1 MSIIELINLAHKTF
15 IACSEEFRYMAL
27 LLASLVYIYC
37 VGKNKTVRRMSYIG
51 MGAIVLFFFPPLI
64 KWGISCFSEYGYET
78 LLLIPAN
85 ILIAYTV
92 VSVYNEAKER
102 RQKGMWALFCCIML
116 LLSGKY
122 AYSQIYAAGLLENN
136 YYVNSEYMD
145 VCSVIPL
152 EEGNLILPCDTMIG
166 QTLRRIDGRYQLLY
180 GQDIETCAYSD
191 TIQRI
196 HDDLKSD
203 LIPIEKVISL
213 AEREGVTHVVLYKW
227 SQYDTPLG
235 NFVDSGRL
243 RMWADADNYWV
254 FIVSANK

>member
-1 MSIIELINLAHKTF
+1 MSIIDLINLAHKTF

-102 RQKGMWALFCCIML
+102 RQKGMWAFFCCIML

-152 EEGNLILPCDTMIG
+152 ERSCHTLAPKIHGTDTRCAAESAASAPDSETPYCPPPQEAPGTVPFPGAVRYTEGRTD
-166 QTLRRIDGRYQLLY
+166 RRSRPPALWTECGTASHR
-180 GQDIETCAYSD
+180 
-191 TIQRI
+191 
-196 HDDLKSD
+196 
-203 LIPIEKVISL
+203 
-213 AEREGVTHVVLYKW
+213 
-227 SQYDTPLG
+227 
-235 NFVDSGRL
+235 
-243 RMWADADNYWV
+243 
-254 FIVSANK
+254 